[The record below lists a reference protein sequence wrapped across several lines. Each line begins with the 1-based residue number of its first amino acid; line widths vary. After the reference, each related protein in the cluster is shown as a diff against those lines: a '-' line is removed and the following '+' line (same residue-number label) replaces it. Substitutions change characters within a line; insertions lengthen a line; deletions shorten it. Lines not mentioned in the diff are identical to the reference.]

1 MANNKGK
8 KKKIKISKK
17 LLNKIEIGIIIFI
30 ILAGLVIYINTRTLY
45 SEDATKLVYEKY
57 IEVENVLSKVLTGT
71 DWLELSEECIEQE
84 GYKFCKSESKDL
96 LEYDDLKKYINSVCT
111 KDFTK
116 SILEEKEIVYKNID
130 DKLYVLAT
138 NRNTDVFYAGLKE
151 VKPVSISSNEIKC
164 KAICNYYIDL
174 ESQELYTMSYDFII
188 NKSLGSWKASFFEL
202 PY

>member
-1 MANNKGK
+1 MANKKGK
-8 KKKIKISKK
+8 KKEIKISKK

-30 ILAGLVIYINTRTLY
+30 ILVGIIIYINTRTLS
-45 SEDATKLVYEKY
+45 SEDASKIAYEKY

-71 DWLELSEECIEQE
+71 DWLTLSDECIEQN
-84 GYKFCKSESKDL
+84 GYKFCKSASEHL

-116 SILEEKEIVYKNID
+116 SILEEKEIVFKNID
-130 DKLYVLAT
+130 GKLYVLAT

-151 VKPVSISSNEIKC
+151 VKPASISSHEIKC
-164 KAICNYYIDL
+164 EVVCNYFIDL
-174 ESQELYTMSYDFII
+174 ESQELYTMSYDFVI
-188 NKSLGSWKASFFEL
+188 NKSFGNWKASFFEL